1 MTKKFQ
7 RIVCLLLIFASI
19 IGFTPQDVR
28 VLGQNE
34 VIVVEHYDKIT
45 LEDGTSVTESEL
57 SDRLDNYSGEV
68 QFTQDAQLEEI
79 ARIINKNNP
88 EEELKA
94 SISIG
99 NALKVMAGSWY
110 IPGIGK
116 IVIVGGAILIG
127 GYSIYKI
134 GSWLG
139 NKIANWIRSRALS
152 KQVDD
157 AINNLGRNLNS
168 RKHILHLNH
177 NWNKLFPNNPLNDP
191 KLWEKVITIISATMK
206 NGNKSAYKSVFKR
219 VATFGGHVVEVT
231 FIKLA
236 NGVIGISDAWVVK

>member
-7 RIVCLLLIFASI
+7 RIICLLLIFTSI

-34 VIVVEHYDKIT
+34 VIVVENYDKIT

-57 SDRLDNYSGEV
+57 SDRLANYSGEV

-79 ARIINKNNP
+79 ASIINKNNP

-99 NALKVMAGSWY
+99 DALKVMAGTWY

-127 GYSIYKI
+127 GYAIYKI
-134 GSWLG
+134 SGWFA
-139 NKIANWIRSRALS
+139 NKIANWIRARALS

-157 AINNLGRNLNS
+157 AINKINNNDRN
-168 RKHILHLNH
+168 HILQPKHK
-177 NWNKLFPNNPLNDP
+177 WNKLFPNDPLNDP
-191 KLWEKVITIISATMK
+191 KLWGKVLTIIRATMM
-206 NGNKSAYKSVFKR
+206 NGKEEPYGSVLKR
-219 VATFGGHVVEVT
+219 VATFGPHIVEVT
-231 FIKLA
+231 FRKYS
-236 NGVIGISDAWVVK
+236 NGVIKISNAWVVK